1 MKISIKNKFSMIII
15 FMSIL
20 SLIFA
25 YIISDEFIS
34 RNLKD
39 KENIREKEK
48 IIHVEREIRSI
59 ETGIVSD
66 MEIYAKS
73 KIVQEF
79 FEKINQN
86 LNIYDKRRMSNS
98 VENYLVNNFTKNY
111 NFLEQL
117 NFSFANK
124 NGIFINKPN
133 SILEKSLNIKNAKN
147 NSYSYFFTDDNL
159 NYVGIVPVYLDG
171 KNENEGFIVLEFVIG
186 TDILTKLSSEYGVDF
201 LLFNNNKIIKNT
213 FSFLPSK

>member
-48 IIHVEREIRSI
+48 IIHVEREIKSI

-66 MEIYAKS
+66 MEIYSKS
-73 KIVQEF
+73 KVVQEF
-79 FEKINQN
+79 YENINQN
-86 LNIYDKRRMSNS
+86 ISIEDKRRLGNN
-98 VENYLVNNFTKNY
+98 VEEYLKANFIKNY

-117 NFSFANK
+117 NFH
-124 NGIFINKPN
+124 I
-133 SILEKSLNIKNAKN
+133 
-147 NSYSYFFTDDNL
+147 
-159 NYVGIVPVYLDG
+159 
-171 KNENEGFIVLEFVIG
+171 
-186 TDILTKLSSEYGVDF
+186 
-201 LLFNNNKIIKNT
+201 LLF
-213 FSFLPSK
+213 F

>member
-1 MKISIKNKFSMIII
+1 MIII

-48 IIHVEREIRSI
+48 IIHVEREIKSI

-66 MEIYAKS
+66 MEIYSKS
-73 KIVQEF
+73 KVVQEF
-79 FEKINQN
+79 YENINQN
-86 LNIYDKRRMSNS
+86 ISIEDKRRLGNN
-98 VENYLVNNFTKNY
+98 VEEYLKANFVKNY

-124 NGIFINKPN
+124 NGILF
-133 SILEKSLNIKNAKN
+133 SLIEMVMARLLGT
-147 NSYSYFFTDDNL
+147 TD
-159 NYVGIVPVYLDG
+159 
-171 KNENEGFIVLEFVIG
+171 
-186 TDILTKLSSEYGVDF
+186 T
-201 LLFNNNKIIKNT
+201 
-213 FSFLPSK
+213 

>member
-48 IIHVEREIRSI
+48 IIHVEREIKSI

-66 MEIYAKS
+66 MEIYSKS
-73 KIVQEF
+73 KVVQEF
-79 FEKINQN
+79 YENINQN
-86 LNIYDKRRMSNS
+86 ISIEDKRRLGNN
-98 VENYLVNNFTKNY
+98 VEEYLKANFIKNY
-111 NFLEQL
+111 ISVKYINCL
-117 NFSFANK
+117 SFC
-124 NGIFINKPN
+124 
-133 SILEKSLNIKNAKN
+133 LL
-147 NSYSYFFTDDNL
+147 
-159 NYVGIVPVYLDG
+159 
-171 KNENEGFIVLEFVIG
+171 
-186 TDILTKLSSEYGVDF
+186 F
-201 LLFNNNKIIKNT
+201 LLGIIKL
-213 FSFLPSK
+213 FEVLKRLKAL

>member
-48 IIHVEREIRSI
+48 IIHVEREIKSI

-66 MEIYAKS
+66 MEIYSKS
-73 KIVQEF
+73 KVVQEF
-79 FEKINQN
+79 YE
-86 LNIYDKRRMSNS
+86 
-98 VENYLVNNFTKNY
+98 
-111 NFLEQL
+111 
-117 NFSFANK
+117 
-124 NGIFINKPN
+124 
-133 SILEKSLNIKNAKN
+133 NIKLKDTVNKKV
-147 NSYSYFFTDDNL
+147 L
-159 NYVGIVPVYLDG
+159 PGQPVSCLCI
-171 KNENEGFIVLEFVIG
+171 F
-186 TDILTKLSSEYGVDF
+186 KLFWS
-201 LLFNNNKIIKNT
+201 
-213 FSFLPSK
+213 

>member
-48 IIHVEREIRSI
+48 IIHVEREIKSI

-66 MEIYAKS
+66 MEIYSKS
-73 KIVQEF
+73 KVVQEF
-79 FEKINQN
+79 YENINQN
-86 LNIYDKRRMSNS
+86 ISIEDKRRLGNN
-98 VENYLVNNFTKNY
+98 VEEYLKANFIKNY

-124 NGIFINKPN
+124 NGIFINRPN
-133 SILEKSLNIKNAKN
+133 SILERSLDIKTIKNIF
-147 NSYSYFFTDDNL
+147 Y
-159 NYVGIVPVYLDG
+159 I
-171 KNENEGFIVLEFVIG
+171 
-186 TDILTKLSSEYGVDF
+186 
-201 LLFNNNKIIKNT
+201 
-213 FSFLPSK
+213 